1 MCLIGFMFLSYHIA
15 EDYQVFFYYY
25 LFIYFS
31 LDTLFLLTRLLRTI
45 LNQGTLAETESQQGL
60 SNVFLFIFSLAFIF
74 RLVQEPDFEPMED
87 LFFLAYAVGK
97 AKTA

>member
-1 MCLIGFMFLSYHIA
+1 MFFI
-15 EDYQVFFYYY
+15 YY
-25 LFIYFS
+25 LFIYFL

-60 SNVFLFIFSLAFIF
+60 SIFFYLFFSLAFVF
-74 RLVQEPDFEPMED
+74 SLVQEWDFEPMGD
-87 LFFLAYAVGK
+87 LFLLAYAVGK